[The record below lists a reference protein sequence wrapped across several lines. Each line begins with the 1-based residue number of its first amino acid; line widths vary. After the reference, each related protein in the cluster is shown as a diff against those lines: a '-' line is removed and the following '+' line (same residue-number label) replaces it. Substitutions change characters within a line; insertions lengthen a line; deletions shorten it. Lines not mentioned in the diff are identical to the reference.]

1 MLTPFLCRF
10 KCKQSISASVGGN
23 FHFINKVLTTPRL
36 RRLPLE
42 SLVTTLFILKISASC
57 NVFFHI
63 FDQAAFFNERQN
75 VEEKNKQCILTDV
88 FKIYT
93 KLCLCQ
99 ELTRLRWNREIA
111 IKDCW
116 VLFLTQDVFKEVPV
130 SHSHFSM

>member
-1 MLTPFLCRF
+1 MFLKTRNGLVKIRRELLTKILLTPFLCRF

-42 SLVTTLFILKISASC
+42 SLVTALFILKISASC

-88 FKIYT
+88 FKNLYET
-93 KLCLCQ
+93 
-99 ELTRLRWNREIA
+99 
-111 IKDCW
+111 
-116 VLFLTQDVFKEVPV
+116 VFMPGA
-130 SHSHFSM
+130 H